1 MTYSQYQQY
10 SALLEQLKNLND
22 IANII
27 LEKVP
32 IQLGEKEYN
41 YNKELQ
47 KVVRDDLLATIDKHV
62 NTIKNEMENL

>member
-1 MTYSQYQQY
+1 MTYSQYKQY
-10 SALLEQLKNLND
+10 SALLEQLKNLTD
-22 IANII
+22 IANSI

-32 IQLGEKEYN
+32 LQLGEKEYN

-47 KVVRDDLLATIDKHV
+47 KTVRNDLLATIDKHV